1 MKDKDIFDPELPNGI
16 DFMKNGTKERI
27 INKCMEKMTLSEDS
41 MLVLSCE
48 AEHMN
53 KRKSVLR
60 PIFVTAAACLMLAGG
75 AFGNSLLAD
84 KSIRCKEAP
93 ADSDRYVGDYSAN
106 VDDYFTGD
114 YSADDTQHK
123 QVISLDS
130 VICGTSLM
138 LNNSG
143 FELNIPKDFSSADY
157 NDGTYSI
164 IRPNG
169 TRVFF
174 RCNLLEYGDYADDT
188 ILSQSLRSVF
198 FDDGGSIEDGSA
210 RQLEIC
216 GNCFT
221 LEKGTM
227 KSGGSE
233 RNDITFVMCS
243 GSFAHSDPTCGTAPA
258 MWIAWS
264 SSDDPETIRFLE
276 DAVIETANSARLVE
290 LSS

>member
-27 INKCMEKMTLSEDS
+27 INKCMEKTTLSEDS
-41 MLVLSCE
+41 RLVISCE
-48 AEHMN
+48 AEHVN
-53 KRKSVLR
+53 KRKSILR
-60 PIFVTAAACLMLAGG
+60 PTFVTAAACLMLAGG
-75 AFGNSLLAD
+75 AFGNALLAD
-84 KSIRCKEAP
+84 KSVHYKDAS
-93 ADSDRYVGDYSAN
+93 ADGDCYVGDYSAN
-106 VDDYFTGD
+106 ADDYYTGD

-123 QVISLDS
+123 QVISPDS

-143 FELNIPKDFSSADY
+143 FELSIPKDFSSADE

-188 ILSQSLRSVF
+188 ILSQGLRR
-198 FDDGGSIEDGSA
+198 DHIYGGGSIENGSA

-216 GNCFT
+216 GSRFT
-221 LEKGTM
+221 LEKGTL

-233 RNDITFVMCS
+233 GNDITFVMCS
-243 GSFAHSDPTCGTAPA
+243 GSFAHSDPACGTAPA
-258 MWIAWS
+258 MWVAWS

-276 DAVIETANSARLVE
+276 DAVTETANSAKLVD